1 MWPNLARPHFDQ
13 SLGLRHSSRCDI
25 RHRLHVDHGVKDEI
39 RMREALHSPIS
50 RLSPASLQSDTE
62 NKDVVPKNLDSEA
75 KFRGI
80 HAEKLRCPQDLQ
92 KRLFALHCISI
103 DVTWV
108 FLRIIHRQGREICGS
123 SFLDDVLAPGKVNK
137 YRHIN

>member
-1 MWPNLARPHFDQ
+1 
-13 SLGLRHSSRCDI
+13 
-25 RHRLHVDHGVKDEI
+25 
-39 RMREALHSPIS
+39 MREALHSPIS

-92 KRLFALHCISI
+92 KRLFALHFHRCHLG
-103 DVTWV
+103 
-108 FLRIIHRQGREICGS
+108 FLAYHPSPRQRDMWIIV
-123 SFLDDVLAPGKVNK
+123 LDDVLAPGKVNK

>member
-1 MWPNLARPHFDQ
+1 
-13 SLGLRHSSRCDI
+13 
-25 RHRLHVDHGVKDEI
+25 
-39 RMREALHSPIS
+39 MREALHSPIS

-103 DVTWV
+103 DVTGFSCV
-108 FLRIIHRQGREICGS
+108 SFIAKAERYVDHRS
-123 SFLDDVLAPGKVNK
+123 SMMSWPLVK
-137 YRHIN
+137 